1 MFCLQLTDDELTI
14 EDKAKKGRIALTK
27 AKIFGGVD
35 ETAAQKADVT
45 ARWRAGRRRRRTS
58 CSAAPTVIR
67 SGVRQDT
74 KHPGL
79 PALVVPEGCACPR
92 CNSKFIKA
100 IAATIGIHHNKK
112 TGNINWHVQIRCP
125 KCGKC
130 TVKKSLSLI
139 FDGKLEKLHDFQENM
154 EKRGKLEMAAYKK
167 ALPAE

>member
-35 ETAAQKADVT
+35 ETAAQKKNHGPMKDRTQKAKDVLFGG
-45 ARWRAGRRRRRTS
+45 ANG
-58 CSAAPTVIR
+58 IQF
-67 SGVRQDT
+67 GVRQDN
-74 KHPGL
+74 KHTGL
-79 PALVVPEGCACPR
+79 PALMVPEGCACPR

-154 EKRGKLEMAAYKK
+154 EKRGKLEMAAHKK